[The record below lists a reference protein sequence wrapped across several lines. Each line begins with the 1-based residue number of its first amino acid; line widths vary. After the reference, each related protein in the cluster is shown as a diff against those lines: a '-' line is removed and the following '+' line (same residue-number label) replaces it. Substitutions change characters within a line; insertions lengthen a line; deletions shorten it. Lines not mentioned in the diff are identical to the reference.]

1 MPDFLA
7 DLPHPIRIQL
17 PVQWGDMDAF
27 QHVNNT
33 VYFRYFESAR
43 IAYFAEMGIIKEPVT
58 IGPILAKTHCTFVAP
73 LRFPDEVIC
82 TASVVEV
89 QRDRFSMDYHVY
101 SASRQQIA
109 AKGGGLVVSYDYR
122 SNTKVDL
129 PEHWRAAIERLES
142 R

>member
-1 MPDFLA
+1 
-7 DLPHPIRIQL
+7 
-17 PVQWGDMDAF
+17 MDAF
-27 QHVNNT
+27 QHVNNA

-43 IAYFAEMGIIKEPVT
+43 IAYFKEMGILEEPVT

-89 QRDRFSMDYHVY
+89 MRDRFRMDYHIY
-101 SASRQQIA
+101 SLEREQIA

-122 SNTKVDL
+122 GNTKVNL
-129 PEHWRAAIERLES
+129 PAHWTEGISRIEGR
-142 R
+142 

>member
-1 MPDFLA
+1 MADFLA
-7 DLPHPIRIQL
+7 KLSHPVRIRI
-17 PVQWGDMDAF
+17 PVRWGDMDAF

-43 IAYFAEMGIIKEPVT
+43 IAYFEEMGIIEEELK
-58 IGPILAKTHCTFVAP
+58 IGPILAKTNCTFVAP

-82 TASVVEV
+82 TATVVEV
-89 QRDRFSMDYHVY
+89 MRDRFRMEYHAY
-101 SASRQQIA
+101 SVERQQIA

-122 SNTKVDL
+122 TNAKVDL
-129 PEHWRAAIERLES
+129 PAHWVSGIERLEK

>member
-1 MPDFLA
+1 MSDFLA
-7 DLPHPIRIQL
+7 ELPHPVKIRL
-17 PVQWGDMDAF
+17 SVQWGDMDAF
-27 QHVNNT
+27 QHVNNA

-43 IAYFAEMGIIKEPVT
+43 IAYFKEMGILEEPVT

-89 QRDRFSMDYHVY
+89 MRDRFRMDYHIY
-101 SASRQQIA
+101 SLEREQIA

-122 SNTKVDL
+122 GNAKVNL
-129 PEHWRAAIERLES
+129 PAHWTEGISRIEGR
-142 R
+142 